1 MATKRLY
8 LDIETSLMSVATF
21 SLRSDQ
27 YISHDNII
35 EDWHIICA
43 AWKWEGQEEVFA
55 MSTYT
60 NNDKKVTA
68 ALREVICQADEI
80 VYHNG
85 TKFDYKKLN
94 ARVILNGLPPMTKP
108 RETDT
113 LTQCRKHFAFTSNRL
128 DYIGK
133 VLGVGGKIH
142 TESGLWLRALKKDR
156 QAIDAMLEY
165 NRRDV
170 VLLEDVFNILRP
182 HITLGFNP
190 NINSLVG
197 DICTNCESS
206 NLEARGW
213 HHTKTA
219 KTRKWRCR
227 DCGAWPISTKSEP
240 KTGGGLK

>member
-1 MATKRLY
+1 MSIKRLY
-8 LDIETSLMSVATF
+8 IDIETSLLSVATF
-21 SLRSDQ
+21 SLRNDQ
-27 YISHDNII
+27 YISHDNIL

-43 AWKWEGQEEVFA
+43 AWKWEGEEEVF
-55 MSTYT
+55 SEKTYT
-60 NNDKKVTA
+60 TNDKKIA
-68 ALREVICQADEI
+68 SALRAAVCEADEI

-133 VLGVGGKIH
+133 VFGLGGKIH

-165 NRRDV
+165 NKRDV
-170 VLLEDVFNILRP
+170 TLLEDVFNILKP
-182 HITLGFNP
+182 HITLGYNP
-190 NINSLVG
+190 NITSERPV
-197 DICTNCESS
+197 CTQCSGENIQ
-206 NLEARGW
+206 LRGW
-213 HHTKTA
+213 SYTKTG
-219 KTRKWRCR
+219 KFRRFQCN
-227 DCGAWPISTKSEP
+227 DCYGWCTSTKREP
-240 KTGGGLK
+240 LKGGGLK